1 MANQNCLNDFSA
13 GGVTCFVELLSS
25 PHAQVQEQAVWALGN
40 IAGQYASILLSEFIF
55 FLAEIFVKYFVK
67 VTTFK
72 NTTR

>member
-55 FLAEIFVKYFVK
+55 F
-67 VTTFK
+67 
-72 NTTR
+72 